1 VGTPGIC
8 STLSI
13 TEGVE
18 DGDAPGV
25 ESVATGGQERFN
37 TPPPTAG
44 GSGEAWGGLDA
55 SQVELGEVCGLVLT
69 GFSIIPGAGGACG
82 YVGAG
87 YGAAEDKGAGASSGT
102 GAGAVSSSGS
112 GASVA
117 TAAFCAMGHEG
128 PGSGADGVS
137 VGDVMVVPQWG
148 HGPVT
153 PASSLGTVRS
163 MPQDWQLKWM
173 TFGTE
178 LMI

>member
-1 VGTPGIC
+1 M
-8 STLSI
+8 
-13 TEGVE
+13 
-18 DGDAPGV
+18 
-25 ESVATGGQERFN
+25 
-37 TPPPTAG
+37 
-44 GSGEAWGGLDA
+44 DA
-55 SQVELGEVCGLVLT
+55 SQVELGEECGLVLA
-69 GFSIIPGAGGACG
+69 GRSISPGAGGANG

-87 YGAAEDKGAGASSGT
+87 YAGIGT
-102 GAGAVSSSGS
+102 GAGADGSSGC
-112 GASVA
+112 GKVSVA
-117 TAAFCAMGHEG
+117 AVAVAAAVAAFCAMGHEG
-128 PGSGADGVS
+128 PGSDADAVS